1 MLAKGVSGLRFDKAE
16 VVEEHNSK
24 PHKALNVR

>member
-1 MLAKGVSGLRFDKAE
+1 MLAKGVSALRFDKAE
-16 VVEEHNSK
+16 VVEEYDSE